1 MNDFRILIVED
12 ELIIAKNTAK
22 KLLDAGYDVFKT
34 VSSGKAA
41 IESIQENLPDLI
53 LMDIAIKGNLD
64 GIETALKIKSIADI
78 PLIFLTAYATDEIME
93 RASKTGCY
101 GYLIKPFR
109 DKELQA
115 SVKMA
120 LSKHKEQ
127 SAIQNALQST
137 VNEYSSQYDSVYKD
151 TLTNLPNHLF
161 IRDLFDHFSSLIGSV
176 STTEISSSDVAN
188 KQLEEDS
195 NDKIKFELVAI
206 FNISLDRL
214 NKINDFLNKEQQD
227 ELVKQV
233 AKRLNYCVGN
243 FDLQGA
249 IVYLERD
256 NYVVISA
263 IDNKQTA
270 QKYGSQILEELRTVF
285 LIDELEIFLPTS
297 IGIAFNPS
305 DSEDIEQLLEQSQKA
320 VKYVQKQGGNRC
332 QLFTFAFN
340 IRNSK
345 AATTLT
351 MESYLHHALAKQE
364 LELYYQPKVNLKDN
378 LISGAEALIRWN
390 HPTLGRITADKFIPI
405 AEESG
410 LIRPISEWV
419 LDSACQQTKMW
430 HDSGLDWLKVG
441 INISGFQFRQ
451 LDLFHQMT
459 QTLFKTSLDP
469 HFLELELTEKILVEN
484 IKTNIQRLNLIKK
497 LGIQIALDGFGT
509 GYSSL
514 GYLQKFPFDILKI
527 DSCFIRNIDQ
537 DQVNAVITK
546 NTIDMAH
553 QLGLKVVAE
562 GVETEAE
569 LKLLQEYQCDE
580 IQGFIFSRPIPATE
594 FQKLVISRK
603 TTINAI

>member
-1 MNDFRILIVED
+1 MSNFSILIVED

-22 KLLDAGYDVFKT
+22 KLKLAGYVVPKI
-34 VSSGKAA
+34 VSSGQAA
-41 IESIQENLPDLI
+41 ISYVTENPPDLI
-53 LMDIAIKGNLD
+53 LMDIAIKGDID
-64 GIETALKIKSIADI
+64 GVETALQIKDIADI
-78 PLIFLTAYATDEIME
+78 PTIFLTAYATDEIME

-115 SVKMA
+115 SIKMA

-127 SAIQNALQST
+127 STIQNALQSA
-137 VNEYSSQYDSVYKD
+137 VNEYSLQYDNIYKD
-151 TLTNLPNHLF
+151 TLTNLPNQLF
-161 IRDLFDHFSSLIGSV
+161 IRDLFDYFSTLIGSTH
-176 STTEISSSDVAN
+176 TTKAAN
-188 KQLEEDS
+188 IAGDYKQQEEEKAQDIQL
-195 NDKIKFELVAI
+195 NLIGI
-206 FNISLDRL
+206 FNICLDRIK
-214 NKINDFLNKEQQD
+214 KINDFLNKEQQD

-233 AKRLNYCVGN
+233 AQRLSDCVGE
-243 FDLQGA
+243 FDLEGA

-256 NYVVISA
+256 NYVVIST

-270 QKYGSQILEELRTVF
+270 QKYGQKILDELKKVF

-297 IGIAFNPS
+297 IGVAFSPT
-305 DSEDIEQLLEQSQKA
+305 DSEDIEELLEQSSKA
-320 VKYVQKQGGNRC
+320 VEHVQKQGGNRC

-345 AATTLT
+345 ASKTLT
-351 MESYLHHALAKQE
+351 MESYLHHALDKQE
-364 LELYYQPKVNLKDN
+364 LELYYQPKINLKN
-378 LISGAEALIRWN
+378 NSITGAEALIRWN
-390 HPTLGRITADKFIPI
+390 HPMLGRIAAEKFIPI

-419 LDSACQQTKMW
+419 LETACQQTKIW
-430 HDSGLDWLKVG
+430 HDSGLNWLKVG
-441 INISGFQFRQ
+441 INISSFQFRQ

-469 HFLELELTEKILVEN
+469 LFLELELTEKILVEN

-497 LGIQIALDGFGT
+497 LGIQIALDDFGT

-527 DSCFIRNIDQ
+527 DACFIRNLDK

-562 GVETEAE
+562 GVETKTE

-580 IQGFIFSRPIPATE
+580 AQGFIFSRPIPAAE
-594 FQKLVISRK
+594 FKKLVIGNK
-603 TTINAI
+603 TAVKAL